1 MLYSFAVPAE
11 EMIEID
17 YRNKL
22 REQGKLKYMGGKQ
35 QLIYEGAFDDIDM
48 AMQMHVETA
57 KTQLVKWGLV
67 VHPMVLYLN

>member
-1 MLYSFAVPAE
+1 MYKYKNRSTVKKGMKRFVLFAVPAE

-35 QLIYEGAFDDIDM
+35 QLIYEGAFDDIDS
-48 AMQMHVETA
+48 
-57 KTQLVKWGLV
+57 LS
-67 VHPMVLYLN
+67 VLDS